1 MCLEVSG
8 CCCLKGLTSEG
19 HLVELNM
26 GEAGV
31 VCKKESLAL
40 PPQVEGAGCGAGAA
54 CAVCGAC
61 GVVPVL
67 PPCFFSSRSK
77 YSFLF
82 LSLIGPGCGK
92 LKLQFK
98 KTNSL
103 NVTV

>member
-1 MCLEVSG
+1 M
-8 CCCLKGLTSEG
+8 
-19 HLVELNM
+19 
-26 GEAGV
+26 

-40 PPQVEGAGCGAGAA
+40 PPQVAGVGCGAGAA
-54 CAVCGAC
+54 CGVCGAGAACAAC
-61 GVVPVL
+61 GVAPVL

-98 KTNSL
+98 KTTSL

>member
-1 MCLEVSG
+1 MFLEVSG

-31 VCKKESLAL
+31 VCKKESLGL
-40 PPQVEGAGCGAGAA
+40 PPQVEGAGCVAGAA
-54 CAVCGAC
+54 C
-61 GVVPVL
+61 GVAPVL

-98 KTNSL
+98 KTTSL